1 MSTDKKFTPTP
12 AMIEA
17 ADTLFLAMAAHSLV
31 EPIVLNYQR
40 LILKEGQWRV
50 KRDFVQKGMSDEV
63 VLEPDRAFLLG
74 ESDFALYD
82 SLCKKAQVMAALE
95 VKKAGNCP
103 LLEAKT
109 AVSDA
114 QAQLVQ
120 SMASVT
126 GHSLDQLLMLPMEKY
141 KQYIELSLRLL
152 APFVDPHKRF
162 GIPKPVTASS
172 TAG

>member
-1 MSTDKKFTPTP
+1 MSTDKKFIPQP

-17 ADTLFLAMAAHSLV
+17 ADTLFLAMAKRSLV

-50 KRDFVQKGMSDEV
+50 KRDYVQRGIYDEV
-63 VLEPDRAFLLG
+63 VLEPDRAFLL
-74 ESDFALYD
+74 EEADFALYD
-82 SLCKKAQVMAALE
+82 SLCKKAQTMVGLE
-95 VKKAGNCP
+95 VKQAGNCP

-109 AVSDA
+109 AVSEA
-114 QAQLVQ
+114 QALLAQ

-126 GHSLDQLLMLPMEKY
+126 GLSLDQLLMLPMEKY
-141 KQYIELSLRLL
+141 QLYIDLSLRLL

-162 GIPKPVTASS
+162 DIPKPATASG

>member
-1 MSTDKKFTPTP
+1 MSTEKNFSPTP
-12 AMIEA
+12 AMIQA
-17 ADTLFLAMAAHSLV
+17 ADTLFLAMAKHSLV

-50 KRDFVQKGMSDEV
+50 KRDYVHKGMCDEV
-63 VLEPDRAFLLG
+63 VLDPDRPSVLEEA
-74 ESDFALYD
+74 DFALYD
-82 SLCKKAQVMAALE
+82 SLCKKAQIMSGVA
-95 VKKAGNCP
+95 VKKVGNCP

-141 KQYIELSLRLL
+141 QHYIDLSLRLL

-162 GIPKPVTASS
+162 GIPKPATASS

>member
-17 ADTLFLAMAAHSLV
+17 ADTLFLAMAKHSLV

-50 KRDFVQKGMSDEV
+50 KRDYVQKGMSDEV
-63 VLEPDRAFLLG
+63 VLEPDRTFLL
-74 ESDFALYD
+74 EQADFALYD
-82 SLCKKAQVMAALE
+82 SLCKKAQVMAGLE

-141 KQYIELSLRLL
+141 QQYIDLSLRLL

-162 GIPKPVTASS
+162 GIPKPATASG